1 MASFTFLLTIVV
13 LSAGP
18 TAEFQLV
25 SGDTL
30 SGTLVDIDGK
40 VAKIRV
46 ADEEVRS
53 IPLNE
58 IFTVS
63 LERDTESPTASGYP
77 LEVLLVDGSRI
88 KGRSVAFGGRDFTIQ
103 TTEDPP
109 INLTKTNVR
118 GMRFHH
124 TERDEQSGDDSLSA
138 SWAEL
143 LKQPILGDAIVLD
156 QEGELTHSEVVIIKI
171 EGEEI
176 SIQLD
181 DIQRAANRN
190 KLFGLLFYQRQERR
204 LPSSL
209 GTLKTVDGSSWQL
222 RDMSLQ
228 GDQLEVTSLAGVRHQ
243 LPLSQVKTFDFA
255 AGNILF
261 LTEIS
266 PDRTQWSPF
275 IGSLLSTDELA
286 LVYAPR
292 FDTSFHGQ
300 PLALERDAKLQVFA
314 KGIAAQAKTELIY
327 TLPEGFKQFRAL
339 VGLSPRGPQN
349 ASLKFSL
356 VGDQRILL
364 EEVFSEESPIQEIVV
379 DVSQVRRLRIVVDFS
394 ESGGWGDVMHICQPR
409 LIK

>member
-1 MASFTFLLTIVV
+1 MASLTFFLTMMV

-46 ADEEVRS
+46 ADEELRS

-63 LERDTESPTASGYP
+63 LKRETVIPAPSHLPV
-77 LEVLLVDGSRI
+77 EVLLVDGSRI
-88 KGRSVAFGGRDFTIQ
+88 KGQSVAFGGRDFAIQ
-103 TTEDPP
+103 TTED
-109 INLTKTNVR
+109 ILLNLTKTNVR
-118 GMRFHH
+118 GMRFLHS
-124 TERDEQSGDDSLSA
+124 EEDEQSGADSLSA
-138 SWAEL
+138 NWTEL
-143 LKQPILGDAIVLD
+143 LKQPIVGDAIVLVR
-156 QEGELTHSEVVIIKI
+156 EGELTHQEVVVTNI

-181 DIQRAANRN
+181 DIQTDVNRD
-190 KLFGLLFYQRQERR
+190 KLFGLLFYQRQQRR

-222 RDMSLQ
+222 RDMKLLE
-228 GDQLEVTSLAGVRHQ
+228 DQLEVTSLAGVRHE
-243 LPLSQVKTFDFA
+243 LPLSQVDSFDFA

-292 FDTSFHGQ
+292 FDSSFHGQ
-300 PLALERDAKLQVFA
+300 PLALERNGKLQGFA
-314 KGIAAQAKTELIY
+314 KGIASQAKTELIY

-356 VGDQRILL
+356 VGDQRIIL
-364 EEVFSEESPIQEIVV
+364 EEVFTEESPIQEIAV
-379 DVSQVRRLRIVVDFS
+379 DVSLVRRLRIIVDFS
-394 ESGGWGDVMHICQPR
+394 ESGGWGDVLHICQPR